1 MSPIL
6 AKQLHNQ
13 LKQVFSKPFAIVDKD
28 GQAIGGA
35 NDLTKL
41 SVIRFSEGISQAK
54 DTVRIE
60 GHDHLLG
67 LPIYWEGNFFA
78 VVVTEIAVED
88 IQTIQIIISM
98 AQLVVQQ
105 FISAN
110 KPRPDAVDLLLTR
123 LAYRPETID
132 EDELEQQ
139 MAALGYRLDVQR
151 TVVVFELTGFWD
163 NYLHTAGEP
172 LGEKDSLIAS
182 KKRDIELGLRSF
194 FTKNPDN
201 VVGYVGKDTFIVLK
215 DLSTTDYERFCRLVT
230 THYRDITDSLKNVYI
245 TDVSI
250 GIGSPANSPGEL
262 VGSAKEAQQV
272 LQIGQN
278 LNSQS
283 HVYRIGELGV
293 LPLLVSSSPK
303 QKRDYADKVL
313 AGLDSELTETL
324 ETFLGDS
331 LNLTKT
337 AENLKVH
344 RNTVIYR
351 LDKITEKINRDPRQF
366 SDAVELHLA
375 LLFRRVFGDKQKT

>member
-6 AKQLHNQ
+6 AKQLHSQ
-13 LKQVFSKPFAIVDKD
+13 LKQVFAKTFAIVDKD
-28 GQAIGGA
+28 GHIIGGCS
-35 NDLTKL
+35 DFSKI
-41 SVIRFSEGISQAK
+41 SSFHFSEGISQAK
-54 DTVRIE
+54 DSVRIDS
-60 GHDHLLG
+60 HDHLLG
-67 LPIYWEGNFFA
+67 LPVYWEGNFFG
-78 VVVTEIAVED
+78 VVVTELTLED
-88 IQTIQIIISM
+88 IQTTQIIISM

-123 LAYRPETID
+123 LAYRPESID

-201 VVGYVGKDTFIVLK
+201 VVGYIGNDTFLVLK
-215 DLSTTDYERFCRLVT
+215 DLSTTDYERFCHLVT

-245 TDVSI
+245 TNVSI
-250 GIGSPANSPGEL
+250 GIGSPANSPDEL
-262 VGSAKEAQQV
+262 IGSAKEALQV
-272 LQIGQN
+272 LEIGKN

-293 LPLLVSSSPK
+293 LPLLVSSNPK

-313 AGLDSELTETL
+313 ANLDAELTETL
-324 ETFLGDS
+324 EMFLQDS

-351 LDKITEKINRDPRQF
+351 LDKIAEKINRDPRQF

-375 LLFRRVFGDKQKT
+375 LLFRRVFGDKPKS

>member
-6 AKQLHNQ
+6 AKQLYNQ
-13 LKQVFSKPFAIVDKD
+13 LRQVFSKSFAIVDKE
-28 GQAIGGA
+28 GQVIGGN
-35 NDLTKL
+35 NDFNITAF
-41 SVIRFSEGISQAK
+41 RFAEGVSQAK
-54 DTVRIE
+54 DSVRIE
-60 GHDHLLG
+60 GQSQLLG
-67 LPIYWEGNFFA
+67 LPVYWEGNFFA
-78 VVVTEIAVED
+78 VVVTELAVED
-88 IQTIQIIISM
+88 IQTVQIIASM

-105 FISAN
+105 FIATN
-110 KPRPDAVDLLLTR
+110 KPRPDAVDLLLSR

-201 VVGYVGKDTFIVLK
+201 IVGYVGNDTFLVLK

-245 TDVSI
+245 TDVAI

-262 VGSAKEAQQV
+262 IGSAKEALQV
-272 LQIGQN
+272 LQIGKN
-278 LNSQS
+278 LHSHS

-313 AGLDSELTETL
+313 ADLDDELTETL
-324 ETFLGDS
+324 EVFLRDS

-337 AENLKVH
+337 ADNLKVH

-351 LDKITEKINRDPRQF
+351 LDKIAEKIDRDPRHF

-375 LLFRRVFGDKQKT
+375 LLFRRVFGEKQKT